1 MKSSHVQIENNY
13 FVNVYVYVF
22 MNGRQRAKVRYG
34 SLCAHTVFFYLTYCM
49 KLSLCCSNVQWN
61 ILQALTGY
69 VNTRLDTNPI
79 IFRLNIVFSPFY
91 YSRIKNSILVSRC
104 MYVNCKILVTNIF
117 LTEKFRFEQLHC
129 MFVIFHTFSHT
140 IFNLLFKG
148 GDFIFTFLN
157 IKLFLSLKLSIE
169 TFCIQQKEV

>member
-34 SLCAHTVFFYLTYCM
+34 SLRAHTVFFYLTYW
-49 KLSLCCSNVQWN
+49 KKFSSCCLNVQWN

-69 VNTRLDTNPI
+69 VVTRLDINPI
-79 IFRLNIVFSPFY
+79 IVRLNILFSLFC

-104 MYVNCKILVTNIF
+104 MYVNHKILVTNIF
-117 LTEKFRFEQLHC
+117 LTEKFRFEQLC
-129 MFVIFHTFSHT
+129 LSY
-140 IFNLLFKG
+140 
-148 GDFIFTFLN
+148 FT
-157 IKLFLSLKLSIE
+157 LFLTLFLIYYLKVVTSYLPSWILNCFLVLSSP
-169 TFCIQQKEV
+169 